1 MFFWVVQQII
11 ISVVFI
17 AVLHYI
23 YIYFKDNLT
32 IPKTKDLVKKPI
44 QQYKEIYN
52 TILKKETSDNN
63 KNMRSE
69 LKNYIQNLHEKNKD
83 NKQKP
88 QQPAPSQGEFDVNN
102 FEVNNSNLQGNGAG
116 PDNYSNTSMFYS
128 KF

>member
-44 QQYKEIYN
+44 QQYKEIYK

-83 NKQKP
+83 NKQKS
-88 QQPAPSQGEFDVNN
+88 QPTPSQGEFDVNN